1 MKIALLN
8 LPFDNNYG
16 GNLQRFA
23 LVRTLQ
29 RLGHEVVH
37 INLQYEYRLSW
48 KYKYLIYLKRVF
60 QKFFLHR
67 DQVVFLE
74 KKRNEELKKKNSN
87 ALSFYE
93 KYIPHTALV
102 YSEREIKRIIGR
114 EQFDAYIVGSDQV
127 WREKMATMIGI
138 KGFFLDFVNSSKS
151 KRIAYAVSLG
161 SKGEGYSGIVLDEL
175 GALYSRFTAVS
186 VREDFALNAL
196 DELGWSSPRP
206 KLVLDPTLLLKGED
220 YSEVI
225 NKTVNELVVKSPYV
239 FCYIL
244 DKPDNFEDIISV
256 HSKNRGCAYLI
267 RTLADNDTI
276 ESWLSYI
283 KNAKY
288 VVTDSY
294 HGCVFSILFQ
304 KPFVF
309 LGNERRGNARVDS
322 LLNLLHIDKNHTEDY
337 NKVQVAERI
346 NELRDYSLAFLR
358 EALSGEY

>member
-16 GNLQRFA
+16 GNLQRYA

-29 RLGHEVVH
+29 RLGHEVFH

-48 KYKYLIYLKRVF
+48 RYRYPIYLKRTF
-60 QKFFLHR
+60 QKYFLRR

-74 KKRNEELKKKNSN
+74 KKRNEELKQKNFN
-87 ALSFYE
+87 ALIFYE
-93 KYIPHTALV
+93 KCIPHTALV
-102 YSEREIKRIIGR
+102 YSKCEIKRIIEK

-138 KGFFLDFVNSSKS
+138 KGYFLDFVDSNSSK
-151 KRIAYAVSLG
+151 RVAYAVSLG
-161 SKGEGYSGIVLDEL
+161 SKGEGYSDNVVDDL

-186 VREDFALNAL
+186 VREDFALNTL
-196 DELGWSSPRP
+196 DDLGWSSPKP

-225 NKTVNELVVKSPYV
+225 NRNENDLEVRNPYV

-244 DKPDNFEDIISV
+244 DKPANFEDYISV
-256 HSKNRGCAYLI
+256 YSKNRECEFI
-267 RTLADNDTI
+267 ISTLADNDTI

-322 LLNLLHIDKNHTEDY
+322 LLKLLHIDKNQTEDY
-337 NKVQVAERI
+337 DKDQVAERI
-346 NELRDYSLAFLR
+346 NELRDYSLSFLR
-358 EALSGEY
+358 EALEGE